1 MFGKRWSSLH
11 HGSHQLYSGQ
21 YSKVTPS
28 RFLTDCQNPSFHQI
42 KVFFFVKINN
52 TMHRVTNSKIL
63 LLPAGKHCWPIVSDG
78 ESTVSER
85 IFLLH
90 SCLGY
95 HFATKTKK
103 KKWKN
108 SRVRGTFF
116 FLLLLKNL
124 TFWFVDFVLQ
134 HINTCIVFNAEI

>member
-103 KKWKN
+103 KNERILEWEAPFSFFCYWKT
-108 SRVRGTFF
+108 SLSG
-116 FLLLLKNL
+116 LLILSCSIL
-124 TFWFVDFVLQ
+124 TPV
-134 HINTCIVFNAEI
+134 